1 MTGEGRLDDDELE
14 AWRAFLLMSQLMQQ
28 VVDRQLRRDS
38 GMPHAYYTALVTLA
52 QEGDSGGVL
61 LTDLA
66 DALNYSQSRMS
77 QAIKKM
83 EQSNW
88 IIRRPDPLDRRAV
101 RLTLSDEG
109 RVALA
114 RATTRHLA
122 LVKEAIVAPLTREQ
136 LHQLAAIGDAM
147 LPGLLQR
154 AVAPGAL
161 TALRTYVDTSRAVS
175 DR

>member
-1 MTGEGRLDDDELE
+1 MAGDGRLDNNELE
-14 AWRAFLLMSQLMQQ
+14 AWRSFLLMSQLMQQ

-52 QEGDSGGVL
+52 REGESGGVL

-88 IIRRPDPLDRRAV
+88 IVRRPDPLDRRAV

-109 RVALA
+109 KVALA
-114 RATTRHLA
+114 RATARHLA
-122 LVKEAIVAPLTREQ
+122 LVKETIIDPLTPEQ
-136 LHQLAAIGDAM
+136 LHQLVAIGDAV
-147 LPGLLQR
+147 LPGLLQK

-161 TALRTYVDTSRAVS
+161 KALRTYVDTSRAVS
-175 DR
+175 DG